1 MTSLDDSVIQPG
13 SHGEHEMQKSFNTQK
28 QAQSFYKRQMLD
40 FLAPLMQTFIIKQE
54 MVFIS
59 TSDSHG
65 ECDCSLR
72 TGEAGFIIVI
82 DEHTLAYPDYKGNGV
97 LASTGNLSEN
107 PHMGLLFIDFFEDKV
122 GLHVNG
128 KAKMIDNE
136 ALMTRLQTSMLKD
149 KSLEDLSLGKKC
161 MFWTLI
167 EVEEAYIHCSKNIP
181 MFEKTNEDKLN
192 GKSCAVDYFELQE
205 LDKS

>member
-1 MTSLDDSVIQPG
+1 MSKEKKAPLPG
-13 SHGEHEMQKSFNTQK
+13 SQGEHQMQKSFNTQK

-40 FLAPLMQTFIIKQE
+40 FLAPLMQEFIVKQE

-82 DEHTLAYPDYKGNGV
+82 DEKTLAYPDYKGNGV
-97 LASTGNLSEN
+97 LASTGNISEN
-107 PHMGLLFIDFFEDKV
+107 PHIGMLFIDFFEDKV

-128 KAKMIDNE
+128 KAKMLSSDE
-136 ALMTRLQTSMLKD
+136 LTAHLTQSQLHD

-181 MFEKTNEDKLN
+181 MFEKGDSDKLQA
-192 GKSCAVDYFELQE
+192 KSCEVDYFKLQE
-205 LDKS
+205 LDES